1 MVVDSYGNVVRAN
14 RASRCLLGDDI
25 VGANLVRRFLA
36 DPAARSAIA
45 NWPEVAWAG
54 LDRLRDQLDQT
65 PFDQQ
70 LAELVELAETV
81 LAGVPRPSR
90 PSPEL
95 VVCPWFRVG
104 GQVVKTIGMVAR
116 FESPAEITLA
126 ELRIE
131 LTYPLDADADR
142 ILRDLVREA
151 AP

>member
-1 MVVDSYGNVVRAN
+1 
-14 RASRCLLGDDI
+14 
-25 VGANLVRRFLA
+25 
-36 DPAARSAIA
+36 
-45 NWPEVAWAG
+45 
-54 LDRLRDQLDQT
+54 
-65 PFDQQ
+65 
-70 LAELVELAETV
+70 
-81 LAGVPRPSR
+81 
-90 PSPEL
+90 